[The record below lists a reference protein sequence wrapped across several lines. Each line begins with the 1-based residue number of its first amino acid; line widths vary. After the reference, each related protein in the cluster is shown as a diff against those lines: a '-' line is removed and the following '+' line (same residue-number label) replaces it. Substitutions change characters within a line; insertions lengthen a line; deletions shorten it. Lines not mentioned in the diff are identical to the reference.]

1 MQIFR
6 VILAEVSSWIVL
18 CTCVQSPSIW
28 NHNFISR
35 PLLSS
40 ILSTIHDKIAPL
52 EKHLTILLS
61 TIQFLVTRTLK
72 EHRPLNEKLLIIPLV
87 VVHLHYISA
96 QIIFKRYVHTAYIQY
111 VYLWSP
117 LYKWYQAIIA
127 SYFCDEFIYNNIL
140 LLWVSLFFTLVS
152 IINFDVHLTKYM
164 YKQCNVSYLDWLQ

>member
-72 EHRPLNEKLLIIPLV
+72 EYRPLNRRLLILQVPLV

-96 QIIFKRYVHTAYIQY
+96 RIILKDAYILHIFIMCIFDHHCTNGIKQFQNY
-111 VYLWSP
+111 FFILLW
-117 LYKWYQAIIA
+117 W
-127 SYFCDEFIYNNIL
+127 IYNNIL
-140 LLWVSLFFTLVS
+140 LLNYESVSSLP
-152 IINFDVHLTKYM
+152 
-164 YKQCNVSYLDWLQ
+164 

>member
-40 ILSTIHDKIAPL
+40 TLSTIHDKIAPL

-61 TIQFLVTRTLK
+61 TIQFKNSQGISTSEWKVINPTSTFSRRPPAPYFSTNHLKKMRTYCIYSTCVS
-72 EHRPLNEKLLIIPLV
+72 LITIV
-87 VVHLHYISA
+87 QMVSSNFK
-96 QIIFKRYVHTAYIQY
+96 IIF
-111 VYLWSP
+111 
-117 LYKWYQAIIA
+117 
-127 SYFCDEFIYNNIL
+127 SYFCDEFIITFY
-140 LLWVSLFFTLVS
+140 
-152 IINFDVHLTKYM
+152 
-164 YKQCNVSYLDWLQ
+164 YL